1 MSSSAYRF
9 LSTSQRSV
17 YSVQRG
23 DRPIGFV
30 TKNEHRIHGR
40 VITSGWTPTTP
51 NRVDLKTEKTREA
64 AADALWRF
72 HQATG
77 GAQ

>member
-1 MSSSAYRF
+1 MSAYRF
-9 LSTSQRSV
+9 LSTNQRSV

-30 TKNEHRIHGR
+30 TKNDHRIHGQT
-40 VITSGWTPTTP
+40 VASGWTPTTP
-51 NRVDLKTEKTREA
+51 ARVDLKTEKTRA
-64 AADALWRF
+64 AAAEALWRF

-77 GAQ
+77 GSR